1 MTDWSRTLALR
12 RERTRD
18 GLTPFILSIDWVL
31 RPGDLRERAAARLPP
46 QGAAGGRGCRPAV
59 DHDAPIARPCSVCLR
74 AQCRFFLFVLFVLT
88 TMDSPRRRRV
98 RRGASANAPSF
109 QRTLRLCG
117 ESNFIAAGWASS
129 QWPWSRRGGN
139 EWNPRPAK
147 LRGRSH
153 GAVDQKTESRI
164 QKTGLARETRD
175 TRNPKLMVQSRGM
188 SPKR

>member
-98 RRGASANAPSF
+98 RRGASANAPSS

-117 ESNFIAAGWASS
+117 ESNFIAAGWDSS
-129 QWPWSRRGGN
+129 QWPWSRRGGTSGTLG
-139 EWNPRPAK
+139 RPSSGAAPTELWTRK
-147 LRGRSH
+147 QKAEFRKQDWPGR
-153 GAVDQKTESRI
+153 
-164 QKTGLARETRD
+164 LETREIP
-175 TRNPKLMVQSRGM
+175 N
-188 SPKR
+188 